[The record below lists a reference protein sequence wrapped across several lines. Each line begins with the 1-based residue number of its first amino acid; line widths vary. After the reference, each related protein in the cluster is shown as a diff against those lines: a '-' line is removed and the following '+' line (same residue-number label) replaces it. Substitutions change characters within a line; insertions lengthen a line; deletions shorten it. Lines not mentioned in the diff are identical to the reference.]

1 MKGDTISRYHFEN
14 TIDVKFNFKKIGSQE
29 KQRIL
34 KAYREWKK
42 NR

>member
-1 MKGDTISRYHFEN
+1 MKGDAISQYHFEN